1 MFRSAEQENFYSRLK
16 AHLSAPER
24 PLLLEGATGLGKTRA
39 YLAAIA
45 EYVSSGKKVAIVLP
59 THMLIEQLLNSSD
72 LKTVIPPTISVVA
85 FLPRSRFE
93 SQAQYKDHKQKA
105 LDADIM
111 LCTSAS
117 VIIDQRLQG
126 DYNGISKR
134 DFILFDEADVLPEA
148 AALQSDC
155 EITSF
160 DLKEMNIKAV
170 TPKQAV
176 TEVLSKA
183 GISQEIKA
191 SALLILE
198 AIEDPAWYKS
208 AGKTDDGG
216 IMLFHKMPGR
226 LLKRISN
233 QGNVAFISATLSIGG
248 TFDDF
253 KRSMGISNESHL
265 STIIEPK
272 QHGSLTF
279 HVSDKAIDD
288 PDWLSTVVSSINDA
302 AKPCLVVT
310 ASYALSNTLGT
321 LLPTATVR
329 KDEST
334 SDAASRMGNS
344 QILIAAGAWAGLDT
358 PTQWKSIVVP
368 KIPYERPVI
377 LDDQV
382 ESSFLHTRN
391 TAIRRMRQVIGRGLR
406 TPDASCDIFILDKRF
421 KNVESFIPERFKANW
436 NKKTFLE
443 GSKSEVTLSRIERD
457 SSVRKNALRH
467 YGKICMVC
475 GFVPR
480 VDSQLDVHHLHPLA
494 DGGER
499 YTGLTD
505 LAVLCA
511 NCHRLAHTTTPPI
524 AIDALKTMLNDS
536 SNDIAS

>member
-72 LKTVIPPTISVVA
+72 RAVIPSSISVVA

-93 SQAQYKDHKQKA
+93 TQAQYKEHKQKA
-105 LDADIM
+105 LDADVM

-148 AALQSDC
+148 AALQKDC
-155 EITSF
+155 EIKAF
-160 DLKEMNIKAV
+160 DLTELNIKVDTAQ
-170 TPKQAV
+170 QAAI
-176 TEVLSKA
+176 EVLSKK

-191 SALLILE
+191 AALLILE
-198 AIEDPAWYKS
+198 AIDDPAWYKS

-253 KRSMGISNESHL
+253 KRSMGISDESHL

-279 HVSDKAIDD
+279 HVSDKAVDD

-310 ASYALSNTLGT
+310 ASYALSNTLGS

-358 PTQWKSIVVP
+358 PIQWKSIVVP

-443 GSKSEVTLSRIERD
+443 GNKSEVTLSRIERD

-467 YGKICMVC
+467 YGKVCMVC

-499 YTGLTD
+499 LTALTD
-505 LAVLCA
+505 VAVLCA
-511 NCHRLAHTTTPPI
+511 NCHRLAHTSSPPVPI
-524 AIDALKTMLNDS
+524 EALKSMLSGSTDDNV
-536 SNDIAS
+536 